1 MESKRFEG
9 GGGEFES
16 DARDGIG
23 GGHLESGVGFSLKGP
38 AGESNLHVFL
48 GNFYLSEGASA
59 DFFGEDKASRLNIGD
74 GEMSEVD
81 VTD

>member
-38 AGESNLHVFL
+38 AGYADLHIFL
-48 GNFYLSEGASA
+48 GNFHLSEGAA
-59 DFFGEDKASRLNIGD
+59 AEFFGKKENGGIEHR
-74 GEMSEVD
+74 
-81 VTD
+81 